1 MSSLNLLLPS
11 APTPAP
17 GRRNSI
23 GALRLFLAALV
34 IYTHAF
40 YLGGF
45 GVEWLATWSGDTMSA
60 GDFAV
65 QCFFVLSGWLVTT
78 SWRRHPVLGRFL
90 WHRFLRLVPAMWV
103 CLTVTA
109 FVFTPLL
116 CLTTRGDSG
125 SFFKLEPSAWGYV
138 WNNLILPRSQI
149 AVGSVPAGGPWP
161 GDWNGSLWTLFY
173 EGACYLMV
181 AALGLGG
188 LLTRRRVLGTALI
201 TALLVVHAVVVF
213 LPPAGLFAPLGRLYD
228 TPGKLLTLHFLA
240 GAAWAAWPQETAPL
254 LRSTWLAVAL
264 ALTLGAAWH
273 FRLQSWLS
281 PFVLPPLLLWF
292 SRRELLAGFESLAG
306 GDYSYGV
313 YLYGYPAQQ
322 ILAHFQVHQ
331 RGFAVFL
338 AASLVLA
345 LVFAVASWHL
355 IEKPALSLKSLAW
368 PRLRPATAA

>member
-1 MSSLNLLLPS
+1 MSSLNPSLPS
-11 APTPAP
+11 APAAEP

-45 GVEWLATWSGDTMSA
+45 GAERLATWSGDTMSA
-60 GDFAV
+60 GVFAV
-65 QCFFVLSGWLVTT
+65 QCFFVLSGWLVAT
-78 SWRRHPVLGRFL
+78 SWRRQPLLGRFL
-90 WHRFLRLVPAMWV
+90 WHRSLRLVPALWM
-103 CLTVTA
+103 CLAVTA

-116 CLTTRGDSG
+116 CLTARSG
-125 SFFKLEPSAWGYV
+125 PVSFFNLEPSAWGYV
-138 WNNLILPRSQI
+138 WRNLVLPRSQI
-149 AVGSVPAGGPWP
+149 AIGSVPGGGPWP

-181 AALGLGG
+181 AGLGLSG
-188 LLTRRRVLGTALI
+188 LLTRWRALGTALI
-201 TALLVVHAVVVF
+201 AALLVVHVVVVF
-213 LPPAGLFAPLGRLYD
+213 LPPSGIFAPLGRLYD
-228 TPGKLLTLHFLA
+228 TTGKLLTLHFLA

-264 ALTLGAAWH
+264 ALALGTSWH
-273 FRLQSWLS
+273 FQIHSWLS
-281 PFVLPPLLLWF
+281 PFVLPPLLLWL

-313 YLYGYPAQQ
+313 YLYGYPVQQ
-322 ILAHFQVHQ
+322 VLAHFQVHQ
-331 RGFAVFL
+331 RGFAFFL

-368 PRLRPATAA
+368 PRLRPAAA